1 MDSIRNPIRIL
12 PPMDVFD
19 SIRFLKEARIRSS
32 CTILDPWYNKGIGG
46 EILLPEYDAFIRR
59 LLYAAAE
66 VLGMSTKY
74 WLCRKE
80 RTGRTSMSETRGG
93 VR

>member
-46 EILLPEYDAFIRR
+46 EIL
-59 LLYAAAE
+59 
-66 VLGMSTKY
+66 VQ
-74 WLCRKE
+74 
-80 RTGRTSMSETRGG
+80 SMMPLSAGYFMRPLRYQTTYSFGASQKS
-93 VR
+93 